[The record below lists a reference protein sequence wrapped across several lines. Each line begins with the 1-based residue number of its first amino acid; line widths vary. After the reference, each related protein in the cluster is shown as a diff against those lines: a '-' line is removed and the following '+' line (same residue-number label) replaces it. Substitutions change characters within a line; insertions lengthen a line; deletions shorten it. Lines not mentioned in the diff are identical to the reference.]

1 MLIDL
6 TDRVVVVTGAGQ
18 GIGRDL
24 ALRFADEGAHVVA
37 VDRNPDTLDGL
48 AGDLADAPASLRVQA
63 DVTSKDD
70 MQRVVADTLAA
81 FGRVDVLVNNAGIGA
96 TAPTDLLDEAAWR
109 RCLDVNVTGV
119 FLASQAVIPA
129 MKEQRFGRIINA
141 ASFAAIIPS
150 VAHAAYGA
158 SKAAVAHFGR
168 ALAGELGPWGITVN
182 SYAPG
187 MVPTSLNRFAE
198 RPQEQQDRLLSTLTI
213 RRWGTTGDIGDLVC
227 FLASD
232 RAGYIT
238 GQLIDVSGGKFATQ
252 VPSVAYEY
260 EASGDP
266 ADII

>member
-6 TDRVVVVTGAGQ
+6 TDRVVIVTGGAQ

-24 ALRFADEGAHVVA
+24 VLRLAHEGAHVVA
-37 VDRNPDTLDGL
+37 VDRNPTTLDAL
-48 AGDLADAPASLRVQA
+48 AADLEGAPASLRLQA
-63 DVTSKDD
+63 DVTSKED
-70 MQRVVADTLAA
+70 MERVVAETVEA
-81 FGRVDVLVNNAGIGA
+81 FGRVDVLVNNAGVGA

-119 FLASQAVIPA
+119 FLASQAVIPV
-129 MKEQRFGRIINA
+129 MKAQRSGRIINA

-187 MVPTSLNRFAE
+187 MVPTSLNGFTE
-198 RPQEQQDRLLSTLTI
+198 RSQADQDRLLSTLTL
-213 RRWGTTGDIGDLVC
+213 RRWGSTEDIGNLVC
-227 FLASD
+227 FLASEQ
-232 RAGYIT
+232 AGYIT

-266 ADII
+266 ATIL

>member
-1 MLIDL
+1 MLVDL
-6 TDRVVVVTGAGQ
+6 TGRVAIVTGGAR

-24 ALRFADEGAHVVA
+24 VLRLAAEGAHVVA
-37 VDRNPDTLDGL
+37 VDLNPVTLDAL
-48 AGDLADAPASLRVQA
+48 EAELQDAPLSLRIAA

-70 MQRVVADTLAA
+70 MQRVVAETLAS
-81 FGRVDVLVNNAGIGA
+81 FGRVDILVNNAGIGA
-96 TAPTDLLDEAAWR
+96 TAPTDLLDEEAWR

-119 FLASQAVIPA
+119 FLASQAVIPT
-129 MKEQRFGRIINA
+129 MKAQGWGRIINA

-182 SYAPG
+182 AYAPG
-187 MVPTSLNRFAE
+187 MVPTALNRFAE
-198 RPQEQQDRLLSTLTI
+198 RDPAEQDRLLSTLTI
-213 RRWGTTGDIGDLVC
+213 RRWGRTDDIADLIC

-252 VPSVAYEY
+252 VPAVAYEY
-260 EASGDP
+260 AESGDP
-266 ADII
+266 ASII